1 MAVPEPHLR
10 VLRRIHHQLA
20 DGAVTWVVTGST
32 GFALQG
38 LPVVPG
44 DIDIQT
50 DEAGA
55 YEIERRFAGCATGPV
70 ALRSDAT
77 LRSHFG
83 ALLLDGIAVEIMGD
97 IRKRDADGA
106 WEPPTDLARHRR
118 FLTVEDLRLPVL
130 ALEYE
135 HEAYLRLGRVEQ
147 AALLRRWLDR
157 GRADEADAAPGPA

>member
-1 MAVPEPHLR
+1 MAVPESHLN
-10 VLRRIHHQLA
+10 VLRMIHARLA

-38 LPVVPG
+38 LPVAPSDV
-44 DIDIQT
+44 DIQT

-55 YEIERRFAGCATGPV
+55 YEIGRRFAGCTTRPV
-70 ALRSDAT
+70 ALRSAAM

-83 ALLLDGIAVEIMGD
+83 ALLLDRIRVEIMGD
-97 IRKRDADGA
+97 IQKRGADGA
-106 WEPPTDLARHRR
+106 WEPPADLARHRHYV
-118 FLTVEDLRLPVL
+118 TVEDLRLPVL

-135 HEAYLRLGRVEQ
+135 HEAYLRLGRLEK

-157 GRADEADAAPGPA
+157 GRADEANAAPGPA